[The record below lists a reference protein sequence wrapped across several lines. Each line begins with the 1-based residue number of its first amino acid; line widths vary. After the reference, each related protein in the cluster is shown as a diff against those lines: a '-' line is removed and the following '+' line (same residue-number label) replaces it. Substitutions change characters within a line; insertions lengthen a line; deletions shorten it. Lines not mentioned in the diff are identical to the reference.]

1 MTWCEGQYK
10 TQLICVCCVSPL
22 ESVASVPVSEAPTES
37 GFSMADYTKV
47 NGRLLFLR
55 QFQALFI
62 KRFHH
67 LRRSK
72 KGFFFEVCSM
82 DRSNHQTLSMLT
94 LPHNTEFY

>member
-1 MTWCEGQYK
+1 MNK
-10 TQLICVCCVSPL
+10 TYFIYVYCVSPV
-22 ESVASVPVSEAPTES
+22 ESVTSVPVSEAATES
-37 GFSMADYTKV
+37 GFSMADYNKV
-47 NGRLLFLR
+47 SGRLLFLR

-82 DRSNHQTLSMLT
+82 NVKICTSHLA
-94 LPHNTEFY
+94 